1 MPIAY
6 STGLAYRL
14 WGLHDGCNKDTFL
27 LQQRHI
33 LALSNH
39 SFMLHPLE
47 GLLVSVQ
54 VQLNICNKRIKQLI
68 CPNRGYMHLHWLGR
82 SPKNWRHRLT
92 VTDFNPSIFH
102 QLGRSPKITN
112 EPIIYFTNHQPTWL
126 KCLLFQVISISS
138 STFLN
143 ISQLHDYSIQEKN
156 SYIPSSPHIY
166 NHCLVGTVKKLL
178 LLSHRTF
185 LHDWNKDSSVACC
198 QPSWQLRKS
207 VAM

>member
-82 SPKNWRHRLT
+82 SPENWRHRLT

-102 QLGRSPKITN
+102 QLGRSPKNWNHKRTHN
-112 EPIIYFTNHQPTWL
+112 LLHQSPTYLTEMSSVPSYFHIFFYLSQHQSITWL
-126 KCLLFQVISISS
+126 
-138 STFLN
+138 
-143 ISQLHDYSIQEKN
+143 LHSGKELIYSKF
-156 SYIPSSPHIY
+156 SPH
-166 NHCLVGTVKKLL
+166 L
-178 LLSHRTF
+178 
-185 LHDWNKDSSVACC
+185 
-198 QPSWQLRKS
+198 
-207 VAM
+207 

>member
-82 SPKNWRHRLT
+82 SPKNWNHKRTHNLLHQSPTYLT
-92 VTDFNPSIFH
+92 EMSSVPSYFHIFFYLSQH
-102 QLGRSPKITN
+102 QSI
-112 EPIIYFTNHQPTWL
+112 TWL
-126 KCLLFQVISISS
+126 
-138 STFLN
+138 
-143 ISQLHDYSIQEKN
+143 LHSGKELIYSKF
-156 SYIPSSPHIY
+156 SPH
-166 NHCLVGTVKKLL
+166 L
-178 LLSHRTF
+178 
-185 LHDWNKDSSVACC
+185 
-198 QPSWQLRKS
+198 
-207 VAM
+207 

>member
-82 SPKNWRHRLT
+82 SPKNWNHKRTHNLLHQSPTYLT
-92 VTDFNPSIFH
+92 EMSSVPSYFH
-102 QLGRSPKITN
+102 
-112 EPIIYFTNHQPTWL
+112 
-126 KCLLFQVISISS
+126 ISS